1 MGREIESGQGMCGIF
16 ITGLRI
22 FFGFFYFAI
31 LLRFSFF
38 HIDKVSK
45 GSYTAAEFFFDR
57 GQTL

>member
-45 GSYTAAEFFFDR
+45 GSYTAAEFFF
-57 GQTL
+57 